1 MSTEMKESNKASSD
15 TNHIPI
21 VIGNS
26 KPFRLVTRESD
37 VWAPTLE
44 QINGR
49 DYDYVKLN
57 RMSTFIDIG
66 IRPFS
71 LGIGFDGSLI
81 LPATEDYKSRE
92 NALQKFNEAL
102 GILLLG
108 GIYSE
113 SVQPENIS
121 YGLLHFDGYI
131 KNHGGGTGLI
141 ANFHRSIRMKLVG
154 TLDVIS
160 LLNPPTV
167 SVGSIEQSY
176 QKGKSIF
183 SKLKNLSPNLLLDGT
198 SNYVRHQ
205 WSESLIFL
213 WTSIE
218 QLIDLIWQQEIV
230 NVASEENVDGRK
242 DFLKDHRTW
251 TSSTRIELLFQ
262 KGIVPLDV
270 YQFLNS
276 ARKVRNDFI
285 HNGKQLTEDKTKN
298 ALEGLFRLIS
308 LVMTSYKSSSELE
321 SIVKLIYGNQR
332 GELFPKKTTYE
343 QHEVTHWLEFPALPG
358 DSHWGDKEYEIIEE
372 LVLLPIKK

>member
-1 MSTEMKESNKASSD
+1 MKESNTAPSD

-26 KPFRLVTRESD
+26 KPFRLVTRDSD

-44 QINGR
+44 QINRR

-92 NALQKFNEAL
+92 NALQKFNETL

-131 KNHGGGTGLI
+131 KNHGGGTDLI
-141 ANFHRSIRMKLVG
+141 ANFHRSIRTKLVG

-160 LLNPPTV
+160 LLNPPMV
-167 SVGSIEQSY
+167 SVRSIEDSY
-176 QKGKSIF
+176 QKGKDIF

-218 QLIDLIWQQEIV
+218 QLIDLIWQQEVV
-230 NVASEENVDGRK
+230 NVTTEESVDGRK

-308 LVMTSYKSSSELE
+308 LVMTNYKSSTELG
-321 SIVKLIYGNQR
+321 SILRLIYENQR

-343 QHEVTHWLEFPALPG
+343 KHEVTHWLKFPALPG

-372 LVLLPIKK
+372 LVLRPIK